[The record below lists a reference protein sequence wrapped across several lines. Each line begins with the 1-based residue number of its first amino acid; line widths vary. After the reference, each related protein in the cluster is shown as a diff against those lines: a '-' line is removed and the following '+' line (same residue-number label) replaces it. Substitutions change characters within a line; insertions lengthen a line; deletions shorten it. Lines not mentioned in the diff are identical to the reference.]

1 MEEEEEKKKKIVEKT
16 KNIQGVKRGQKK
28 KKKKTFRNTFM
39 YLVPYQIFQYDM
51 EIYFYQDAA

>member
-1 MEEEEEKKKKIVEKT
+1 MEEEEEKEKKSIVEKT
-16 KNIQGVKRGQKK
+16 KNIQGVKKGQKK
-28 KKKKTFRNTFM
+28 KTLRNTFM

>member
-16 KNIQGVKRGQKK
+16 KNIQGVKRGQK